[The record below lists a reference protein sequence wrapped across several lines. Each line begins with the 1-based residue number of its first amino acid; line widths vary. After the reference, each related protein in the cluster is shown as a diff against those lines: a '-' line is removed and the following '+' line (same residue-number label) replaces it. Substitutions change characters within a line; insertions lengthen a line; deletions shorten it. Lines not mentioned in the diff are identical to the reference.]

1 MNIAPY
7 NHVGPHFD
15 GRTYDA
21 ELDHTRLTTQLARVK
36 DVLSDGRWYSL
47 GQLSLLAK
55 GPEASIGARLRDL
68 RKARFGGHTVDR
80 KRSSRGY
87 FLYRLEI
94 EPQVEMKL

>member
-1 MNIAPY
+1 MTHNPY

-15 GRTYDA
+15 GRTYVA

-36 DVLSDGRWYSL
+36 DVLSDGKWYSL
-47 GQLSLLAK
+47 GQLSLLAN

-94 EPQVEMKL
+94 QPQREMRV